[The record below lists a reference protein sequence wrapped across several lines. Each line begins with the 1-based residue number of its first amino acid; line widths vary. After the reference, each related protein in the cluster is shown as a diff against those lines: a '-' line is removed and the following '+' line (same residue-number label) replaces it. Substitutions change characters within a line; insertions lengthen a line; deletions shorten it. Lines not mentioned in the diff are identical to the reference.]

1 MTRVRVIDD
10 LDTVLAT
17 IEASDVHVVFPE
29 PIAEHAEKLLR
40 TLGVTWSYDPHAPRL
55 DGSLTPTEK
64 ERRKRDLK
72 RKRDKRYYANK
83 RRQP

>member
-17 IEASDVHVVFPE
+17 IEAADVHVIFPE

-40 TLGVTWSYDPHAPRL
+40 TLGVTWSYDTHAPRL
-55 DGSLTPTEK
+55 DGSKSQAEK
-64 ERRKRDLK
+64 EQTARKKKRERD
-72 RKRDKRYYANK
+72 RRYYANK